1 MEEIT
6 EEHFQKMQSFQIN
19 RARSITLTKLTATD
33 WYVTRKFEREVEIPT
48 DVAAGRATAI
58 EKFNT
63 FETAILSATTENIY
77 QIIKDANIAF
87 QAK

>member
-6 EEHFQKMQSFQIN
+6 EEYLQELKSYQIN
-19 RARSITLTKLTATD
+19 RARSITSTKLAATD
-33 WYVTRKFEREVEIPT
+33 WYVTRKFEREVEIPA

-58 EKFNT
+58 EKFDT
-63 FETAILSATTENIY
+63 FEATILSATTENIY